1 MNKKNIRERLP
12 EPKTIGKPL
21 PIVTSSSP
29 AIAKPNVVCSQSNVN
44 LDIVSDVCNELSP
57 ILDELNNILSRYN
70 LTKKEVSFHWTDN
83 KITAFISCG

>member
-1 MNKKNIRERLP
+1 MSKELQAETEAQQGTNAD
-12 EPKTIGKPL
+12 
-21 PIVTSSSP
+21 VTSVCP
-29 AIAKPNVVCSQSNVN
+29 TCTKPNVVCSQSNVN